1 MDWLINIY
9 RQVPH
14 ELWVPLTAILAA
26 VFTATVA
33 FTGVVLTNRS
43 AQKRHLSDLE
53 HDEKS
58 RQLERKSELRKLVYL
73 EALADL
79 GTISATLSSLWDFDK
94 PLSFEQGMLSKAY
107 GSSFRLFAIA
117 EMETIR
123 ALAAASQIAGEIAI
137 RTIPMRVAYEK
148 RKALQQQVQSYFNR
162 AVEHRDRV
170 VAQLANDAT
179 IGPEKRKEL
188 EEERDRLNGLVE
200 KSGKELLAVFRSF
213 ANNKIEILL
222 LGAELKTKFDR
233 ELQAVILA
241 IRAELQF
248 PLDAAEFSTVMTSS
262 SDQELQL
269 MRTASDSLRAQ
280 LDDLFDEQK
289 VSS

>member
-1 MDWLINIY
+1 MDWLLNIY

-14 ELWVPLTAILAA
+14 ELWVPLAAILAA
-26 VFTATVA
+26 VFTAAVA

-58 RQLERKSELRKLVYL
+58 RQLERKSELRKLVYF
-73 EALADL
+73 EALGDL
-79 GTISATLSSLWDFDK
+79 GMISATLSNIWDVDK
-94 PLSFEQGMLSKAY
+94 PLSIEQGMLSKAY

-137 RTIPMRVAYEK
+137 KTIPIRIAHEK
-148 RKALQQQVQSYFNR
+148 LKAVQQRVQSFFDR

-179 IGPEKRKEL
+179 IGTDKRKEL

-200 KSGKELLAVFRSF
+200 KSGKGLLDVMRSL

-241 IRAELQF
+241 IRVELQF
-248 PLDAAEFSTVMTSS
+248 PLDAAQFSKVMGSS
-262 SDQELQL
+262 SDQTLQL
-269 MRTASDSLRAQ
+269 MRTASESLRTQ
-280 LDDLFDEQK
+280 LDDLLNEQN